1 MSTAAKPAGEG
12 AARPAPDEA
21 LRDAVAQARRWYWQR
36 ISAMLLAACVVLHLA
51 GMVWAVRGG
60 LSAAEILAR
69 TQGSVLVAAFYA
81 VFVLAC
87 AVHVPIGLTSI
98 AREWWRWSPAA
109 AAWFA
114 RAVTAALVL
123 LGLRAVWAVYAPGA
137 WA

>member
-1 MSTAAKPAGEG
+1 MSA
-12 AARPAPDEA
+12 AARHEAHAATDAA

-36 ISAMLLAACVVLHLA
+36 ISAMVLAVCVVVHLA

-60 LSAAEILAR
+60 LSATEILSR
-69 TQGSVLVAAFYA
+69 TQGNALFAAFYA

-109 AAWFA
+109 ATGFA
-114 RAVTAALVL
+114 RGVTAALVV
-123 LGLRAVWAVYAPGA
+123 LGLRAVWGVYAPGT
-137 WA
+137 

>member
-1 MSTAAKPAGEG
+1 MSSTAQPMADA
-12 AARPAPDEA
+12 A

-36 ISAMLLAACVVLHLA
+36 ISAIVLALCVLVHLA
-51 GMVWAVRGG
+51 GMIWAVRGG

-69 TQGSVLVAAFYA
+69 TQDNEAFAAFYA

-87 AVHVPIGLTSI
+87 AVHVPIGLMAI
-98 AREWWRWSPAA
+98 AREWWRWSLAM

-114 RAVTAALVL
+114 RIVTVAIIV

-137 WA
+137 